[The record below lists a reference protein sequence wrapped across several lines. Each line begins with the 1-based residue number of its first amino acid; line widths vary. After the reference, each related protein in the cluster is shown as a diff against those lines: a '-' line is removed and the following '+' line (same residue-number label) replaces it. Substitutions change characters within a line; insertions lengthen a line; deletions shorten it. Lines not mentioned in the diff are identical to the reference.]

1 MDRVKEVVTRTL
13 RMSIMWLGL
22 ASVCVVAAGCDK
34 CGHRIDI
41 NTPSIQKACGDN
53 AEAR

>member
-1 MDRVKEVVTRTL
+1 MV
-13 RMSIMWLGL
+13 WLGL
-22 ASVCVVAAGCDK
+22 VAVSLVVAGCDK
-34 CGHRIDI
+34 CGHRIEI